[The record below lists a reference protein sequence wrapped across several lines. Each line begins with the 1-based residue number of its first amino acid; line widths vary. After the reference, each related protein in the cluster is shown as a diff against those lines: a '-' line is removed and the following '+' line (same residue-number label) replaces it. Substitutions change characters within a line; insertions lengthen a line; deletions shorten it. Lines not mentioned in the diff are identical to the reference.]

1 MKRLYSNL
9 FFVAALCGVLGC
21 HVSSLHAKGDG
32 TIVCQKGEKPLVKAV
47 RAFCVPSRVEE
58 IQNLLNKA
66 DGYVQEVQNLLNKG
80 IDDDEYNEAI
90 KLIIS
95 ELDVEEFGK
104 VSEFRRQLA
113 RIFLEHKERCV
124 DATYGLCLSSYLGDE
139 KAAQYFITRGACVNS
154 ANLHKEQSEE
164 FAFPVYPLTC
174 AVKSGNI
181 SLVEFLINQGADIHV
196 DQDFVL
202 RIAFFEIIT
211 SGSDSPFAMFKALL
225 RLGANLHAKQS
236 YSDFTLGELF
246 FRLLNDNSFLS
257 SINNS
262 PSAHPDGTI
271 LKNFAAVL
279 LSHGVRIKTH

>member
-1 MKRLYSNL
+1 M
-9 FFVAALCGVLGC
+9 
-21 HVSSLHAKGDG
+21 
-32 TIVCQKGEKPLVKAV
+32 
-47 RAFCVPSRVEE
+47 
-58 IQNLLNKA
+58 
-66 DGYVQEVQNLLNKG
+66 
-80 IDDDEYNEAI
+80 
-90 KLIIS
+90 
-95 ELDVEEFGK
+95 
-104 VSEFRRQLA
+104 
-113 RIFLEHKERCV
+113 
-124 DATYGLCLSSYLGDE
+124 
-139 KAAQYFITRGACVNS
+139 NS